1 MISDQRYKQDSK
13 IKETEETK
21 KTESVYETTTEE
33 ATGYLELGECHDN
46 SNYDKLS
53 WVIHLSPYCLFS

>member
-21 KTESVYETTTEE
+21 KTENVYETTTEE
-33 ATGYLELGECHDN
+33 ATGYLELGKFHDI

-53 WVIHLSPYCLFS
+53 EIFINHHTVIFS